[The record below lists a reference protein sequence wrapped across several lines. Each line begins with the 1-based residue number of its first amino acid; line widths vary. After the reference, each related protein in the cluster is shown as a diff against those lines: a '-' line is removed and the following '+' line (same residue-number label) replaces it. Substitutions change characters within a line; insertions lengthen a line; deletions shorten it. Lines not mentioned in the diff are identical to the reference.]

1 MPETITIGAPSG
13 MSVRSVPFQL
23 RSEVQGDGLTFEG
36 YAAVFDSPTQ
46 INDWDG
52 EYEEVIARGAFKR
65 TLEQRTPVLQF
76 DHGQHPVLGS
86 MPIGSI
92 TSLREDPHGLLVQA
106 RLLDNWMTEPLRQ
119 AISSG
124 AIDGM
129 SFRFQV
135 IQDNWSSD
143 RSMRTVK
150 EVKLFELG
158 PVVFPAYSDTTAS
171 LRSLAAHVPGLT
183 LTYERGQAPVEQ
195 ADADPGTSDEPASAR
210 TSDELATPDSDPVDP
225 DHSVD
230 IQRRRDA
237 HARSV
242 AEFEAHIAR
251 LGQESS

>member
-52 EYEEVIARGAFKR
+52 EYEEVIARGAFKK
-65 TLEQRTPVLQF
+65 TLQDRSPVLQF

-92 TSLREDPHGLLVQA
+92 SSLREDPHGLLVQA

-135 IQDNWSSD
+135 VKDEWSPD
-143 RSMRTVK
+143 RSMRTVR

-158 PVVFPAYSDTTAS
+158 PVVFPAYADTTAS
-171 LRSLAAHVPGLT
+171 LRSLVAHVPGLT
-183 LTYERGQAPVEQ
+183 LTYERGQSSPEER
-195 ADADPGTSDEPASAR
+195 ADADPGTSDEAVSAR
-210 TSDELATPDSDPVDP
+210 TSDEAATPDSEPVEDL
-225 DHSVD
+225 DHSVA
-230 IQRRRDA
+230 RRREWLA
-237 HARSV
+237 SHTFTVRSDDT
-242 AEFEAHIAR
+242 
-251 LGQESS
+251 